1 MSSGFPSD
9 EASRAKTRKSK
20 DSAVLDGCGQTGDP
34 RGLAVL
40 VLLAA
45 VALIAVLLTPRV
57 LDEVS
62 QVLANGPAALYRTLT
77 DEFVLNPWFYAVL
90 SLVLSLEIF
99 LPAKFGQSLASLGA
113 GFDASFWFVLFAFQ
127 KAIVLPAVAV
137 ILRLTFDSHLSFLR
151 IEAVESW
158 PWVARVTLAVLF
170 GDFVFWFSHVV
181 RHKIQ
186 AMWAFHAVH
195 HSQRQLNFFSEFRV
209 HPGDSLLV
217 YVINFIPILAVERG
231 FATVLA
237 IVLLREWHT
246 FFYHSNVR
254 TNFGILRY
262 VLVTPQSH
270 RIHHS
275 SEPRHRDKNFGLT
288 FSIWDHLFGT
298 QYRGYDEYPDT
309 GIEEDFPV
317 EQNQGPLR
325 AVPAQLIYPFRALFR
340 RRS

>member
-1 MSSGFPSD
+1 M
-9 EASRAKTRKSK
+9 
-20 DSAVLDGCGQTGDP
+20 
-34 RGLAVL
+34 
-40 VLLAA
+40 
-45 VALIAVLLTPRV
+45 
-57 LDEVS
+57 
-62 QVLANGPAALYRTLT
+62 
-77 DEFVLNPWFYAVL
+77 
-90 SLVLSLEIF
+90 
-99 LPAKFGQSLASLGA
+99 SLGA
-113 GFDASFWFVLFAFQ
+113 GFDASFWFVFFAFQ
-127 KAIVLPAVAV
+127 KAIVLPALAV

-170 GDFVFWFSHVV
+170 GDFVFWFSH
-181 RHKIQ
+181 
-186 AMWAFHAVH
+186 AVH

-217 YVINFIPILAVERG
+217 YAINFIPILAVERG
-231 FATVLA
+231 FVTVLA
-237 IVLLREWHT
+237 IVLLREWQT

-270 RIHHS
+270 RIQRS

-298 QYRGYDEYPDT
+298 QFRGYDEYPDT

-317 EQNQGPLR
+317 QQNQGPLR
-325 AVPAQLIYPFRALFR
+325 AVPVQLIYPFRVLFR